1 MNTPPPLYSKREK
14 YSLALCSVAFIAF
27 SGLVHTM
34 VGSMGYGLM
43 PHFTVQPTPSPQTI
57 IIDSRPRPTP
67 KPTPTP
73 HVTPPPP
80 PKVTPPVLPAVHP
93 PTINPGASHGVGPTE
108 PPYTPPTPGIVTA
121 SAPPATPIAQ
131 PSVAPT
137 PNGPIA
143 ITDSTFKYRAPL
155 EYPEIAIQQD
165 IEGTAVVLVTIGAD
179 GTLISATIAESSGNA
194 NLDEAALNAARASRY
209 TPYLA
214 NGVPTEQQYKIVYE
228 FRLNQ

>member
-1 MNTPPPLYSKREK
+1 
-14 YSLALCSVAFIAF
+14 
-27 SGLVHTM
+27 
-34 VGSMGYGLM
+34 MGYGLM

-108 PPYTPPTPGIVTA
+108 LPYTPPTPGIVTA